1 MDWEYQWSLE
11 YLNHERLNFKK
22 KKNIHCV
29 KSAHIRSYSGPFFP
43 AFKSEGDTTELLQHN
58 FYFDIWWIL
67 FIRRMTL
74 NRVKVGRAV
83 SFVKYLSGVVS
94 LMFLP
99 KTLIWNKITFPASNL
114 LNFAELVKNELMK
127 SISKKFINI
136 SFSVQFIT
144 AYSKDFKSL

>member
-11 YLNHERLNFKK
+11 YLNHERLNLK
-22 KKNIHCV
+22 KKNIHSV
-29 KSAHIRSYSGPFFP
+29 KSAHIRSYSGLFFP

-74 NRVKVGRAV
+74 NREKVGRSV

-114 LNFAELVKNELMK
+114 LNFAELGKMNLCRVSPKNL
-127 SISKKFINI
+127 SIFLFLSNLSPLIVRI
-136 SFSVQFIT
+136 SRT
-144 AYSKDFKSL
+144 YN

>member
-22 KKNIHCV
+22 KNIHCV
-29 KSAHIRSYSGPFFP
+29 KSVHIRSYSGPFFP
-43 AFKSEGDTTELLQHN
+43 AFKSEGDTTASLQHN

-67 FIRRMTL
+67 FIHRMTL

-83 SFVKYLSGVVS
+83 TFVKYLSGVVS

-99 KTLIWNKITFPASNL
+99 KTLIWNKNHVSGIK
-114 LNFAELVKNELMK
+114 FAEFCRASEKWTNVEYLQKIYQYFFFCPIYHRL
-127 SISKKFINI
+127 
-136 SFSVQFIT
+136 
-144 AYSKDFKSL
+144 